1 MAILGNTIKRAM
13 QFRNK
18 FRRQNLSFEEYQE
31 KTLKRLLKKS
41 NQSAFGKYYGFK
53 EIYKSDNQLQLFQDR
68 IPFHDYDSIHDQWWH
83 RSLKNEENVAWKG
96 RVKFFA
102 LSSGTSGSP
111 SKHIPITD
119 DMLRSNKRAGVKMFF
134 SLTQYDVDPAL
145 YAKGMMMLGGS
156 TDLQDKGGYFI
167 GDLSGINARRNPFWL
182 RKMYKPGVK
191 IAAINNW
198 DDRIAEIVKNAP
210 SWDIGFIMGIPAWN
224 QLMIEKIIDHYQV
237 DSIHDIWP
245 NLKVYVH
252 GGVSFEPYK
261 KGFQKL
267 MGKPMIYM
275 DTYLA
280 SEGFLAFQARPET
293 KAMALIPNNGI
304 FFEFIPFNE
313 NYFDED
319 GQLIGKPKALTIKE
333 VETGIDYA
341 IVISTNAGAWRYL
354 IGDTVRFTDVESAEI
369 IITGRTKHFLSIC
382 GEHLSV
388 ANMQTAINGVEE
400 KFDISIPEFT
410 VSGVASGKFFAHKWY
425 IGCDAPSL
433 DKQAI
438 ISELDHQLKLT
449 NDDYKTERDGTVLKD
464 IQLEIVPTNTFVKW
478 FASKGK
484 LGGQSKF
491 PRVMKKDRFV
501 EWEEFVR
508 GVLG

>member
-1 MAILGNTIKRAM
+1 MAILGNTIKRGM
-13 QFRNK
+13 EFRNK
-18 FRRQNLSFEEYQE
+18 FRRENLSFAAYQE
-31 KTLKRLLKKS
+31 KTLKRLMKKAS
-41 NQSAFGKYYGFK
+41 QTQFGKYYGFK
-53 EIYKSDNQLQLFQDR
+53 EILKSDNIIQEFQNR
-68 IPFHDYDSIHDQWWH
+68 VAFYNYDSIHDQWWH
-83 RSLKNEENVAWKG
+83 LSLGNKEDVTWKG
-96 RVKFFA
+96 RVKYFA

-119 DMLRSNKRAGVKMFF
+119 DMLRSNKRAGTKMFF

-156 TDLQDKGGYFI
+156 TDLQDKGGYFV
-167 GDLSGINARRNPFWL
+167 GDLSGINARNNPFWL

-198 DDRIAEIVKNAP
+198 NDRIAKIVREAP

-224 QLMIEKIIDHYQV
+224 QLMIERIIEHYKV
-237 DSIHDIWP
+237 DTIHDIWP

-261 KGFQKL
+261 KGFKKL
-267 MGKPMIYM
+267 MGKNMLYM

-313 NYFDED
+313 TYFDED
-319 GQLIGKPKALTIKE
+319 GQLIGKPRGLTIHE
-333 VETGIDYA
+333 VEKGVDYA

-354 IGDTVRFTDVESAEI
+354 IGDTVRFTDTERAEI
-369 IITGRTKHFLSIC
+369 IITGRTKHFLSLC

-388 ANMQTAINGVEE
+388 ENMQTAINAVED
-400 KFDISIPEFT
+400 KFDVSIPEFT
-410 VSGVASGKFFAHKWY
+410 VSGVESGKFFAHKWY
-425 IGCDAPSL
+425 IGCDTPHL
-433 DKQAI
+433 DKAALI
-438 ISELDHQLKLT
+438 EELDLQLKIT
-449 NDDYKTERDGTVLKD
+449 NDDYKTERDGSVLKE
-464 IQLEIVPTNTFVKW
+464 IQMEIVPTHTFFRW
-478 FASKGK
+478 FEQRGK

-491 PRVMKKDRFV
+491 PRVMKNDKFT
-501 EWEEFVR
+501 EWEKFVAR
-508 GVLG
+508 N